1 MSKAL
6 DFCKRNYKLLVFL
19 ALVVLIVIL
28 NWIFGWSDMIAN
40 GQFLDWLSSM
50 LKDHPIETGLIY
62 VVLSIIGCVVLALPG
77 VIFAIAAGTLFGA
90 VTGTFLCWLAVT
102 LGAMVSF
109 LVGRYFLKDS
119 LKPKLAQ
126 NKQLNNLFFEGAH
139 KSDIYLLAITRLI
152 PIFPYNLQNFA
163 YGITDISFFSYS
175 LYSAI
180 FMIPGTA
187 VYTVASAGIT
197 NADNRVIYFVFA
209 GVLLVVT
216 LLVAYF
222 LKKKANIK

>member
-40 GQFLDWLSSM
+40 GKFLDWLSSM

>member
-1 MSKAL
+1 MQSAAE
-6 DFCKRNYKLLVFL
+6 FCKKNYKLLVFL
-19 ALVVLIVIL
+19 GLVVLIVIL
-28 NWIFGWSDMIAN
+28 NFVFGWSDMIAS
-40 GQFLDWLSSM
+40 GQFLDWLKSM
-50 LKDHPIETGLIY
+50 LTDHPVATGLIY

-139 KSDIYLLAITRLI
+139 KSDVYLLAITRLI

-197 NADNRVIYFVFA
+197 NADNRIFYFVFA
-209 GVLLVVT
+209 GVLLVIT

>member
-1 MSKAL
+1 MP
-6 DFCKRNYKLLVFL
+6 DFCKKNYKLLVFL
-19 ALVVLIVIL
+19 GLVVLIVIL
-28 NWIFGWSDMIAN
+28 NFVFGWSDMIAS
-40 GQFLDWLSSM
+40 GQFLSWLQSM
-50 LKDHPIETGLIY
+50 LTDHPFATGLIY

-126 NKQLNNLFFEGAH
+126 NKQLNNLFFEGAQ
-139 KSDIYLLAITRLI
+139 KSDVYLLAITRLI

-163 YGITDISFFSYS
+163 YGITDISFFSYT

-180 FMIPGTA
+180 FMVPGTA

-197 NADNRVIYFVFA
+197 NADNRIIYFVFA
-209 GVLLVVT
+209 GVLLIVT

>member
-1 MSKAL
+1 MAAAAE
-6 DFCKRNYKLLVFL
+6 FCKKNYKLLVFL
-19 ALVVLIVIL
+19 GLVVLIVIL
-28 NWIFGWSDMIAN
+28 NWVFGWSDMIAN
-40 GQFLDWLSSM
+40 GQFLDWLKSM
-50 LKDHPIETGLIY
+50 LQDPTVETGLIY
-62 VVLSIIGCVVLALPG
+62 VVNSNNGCVVLALPG

-119 LKPKLAQ
+119 LKPKLSQ
-126 NKQLNNLFFEGAH
+126 NKQLNSLFFEGAH

-187 VYTVASAGIT
+187 VYTVASAGLLD
-197 NADNRVIYFVFA
+197 ADNRIVYFAFA
-209 GVLLVVT
+209 AVLLVIT
-216 LLVAYF
+216 LLIAYF
-222 LKKKANIK
+222 LKKKANIE

>member
-1 MSKAL
+1 MSKVS

-19 ALVVLIVIL
+19 GLVVLIVVL
-28 NWIFGWSDMIAN
+28 NFVFGWSDMIAS
-40 GQFLDWLSSM
+40 GQFLDWLQSM
-50 LKDHPIETGLIY
+50 LADHPFETGLIY

-102 LGAMVSF
+102 LGAMASF

-139 KSDIYLLAITRLI
+139 KSDVYLLAITRLI

-163 YGITDISFFSYS
+163 YGITDISFFSYTV
-175 LYSAI
+175 YSAI

-187 VYTVASAGIT
+187 VYTVASAGLT
-197 NADNRVIYFVFA
+197 NEDNRIMYFVFA

-216 LLVAYF
+216 LLIAYF

>member
-1 MSKAL
+1 MASAL
-6 DFCKRNYKLLVFL
+6 EFCKKNYKLLVFL
-19 ALVVLIVIL
+19 GLVVLIVVL
-28 NWIFGWSDMIAN
+28 NFVFGWSDMIAN
-40 GQFLDWLSSM
+40 GQFIDWLKSM
-50 LKDHPIETGLIY
+50 LVEHPVTAGIIY

-90 VTGTFLCWLAVT
+90 ITGTFLCWLAVT

-119 LKPKLAQ
+119 LKPKLSQ
-126 NKQLNNLFFEGAH
+126 NRQLNKLFFEGAH

-163 YGITDISFFSYS
+163 YGITDISFFSYT

-187 VYTVASAGIT
+187 VYTVASAGLLD
-197 NADNRVIYFVFA
+197 ADNRLLYFGFA
-209 GVLLVVT
+209 AILLIVT
-216 LLVAYF
+216 LLIAYF
-222 LKKKANIK
+222 LKKKANIE